1 MACKMIE
8 EVFNEGKEEGRQEV
22 RAEIAGRLLIE
33 SDWPIEKIAR
43 IVELPVDK
51 VRKLKVKL
59 ESKR

>member
-22 RAEIAGRLLIE
+22 RTEIAGRLLIE

-59 ESKR
+59 